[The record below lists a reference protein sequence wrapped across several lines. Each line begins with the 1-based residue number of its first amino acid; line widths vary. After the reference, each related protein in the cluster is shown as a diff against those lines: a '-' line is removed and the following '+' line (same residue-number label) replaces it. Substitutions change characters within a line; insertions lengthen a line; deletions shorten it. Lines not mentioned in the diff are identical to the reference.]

1 MIVEAKPA
9 AKQTLYDL
17 TAIAIAVSFTFYFGL
32 GNLALAGPDEPR
44 YAEVA
49 REMYASGDFITTT
62 LCGCLWF
69 EKPVLLYW
77 MAAASYYLFG
87 VGEFAARFP
96 SALSATIAVLFLYF
110 AVRKIMSARAAVL
123 SALVL
128 ATSGIFISYARAGV
142 TDMVFAVAMSVALLA
157 GYMALNAA
165 SYRLYYW
172 SLCGAATGAAMLAK
186 GLPSL
191 VFVVVVIGLQLL
203 ITCNLKGVGWKAALV
218 AGLAFI
224 IVASLWYAPVTIK
237 HGWRFIDEFFIQHHF
252 RRYVSDVF
260 GHPQPVYFFPF
271 VAIVGVMPWTFF
283 LIPAAARL
291 RKLDPRA
298 SKEDS
303 LIAFCWIW
311 AAVPIIFF
319 SLSESKLPG
328 YILLVFPALAV
339 ILGREV
345 SSLWEEVN
353 ARPLNLAAYL
363 TAALLLCLGIAFFL
377 YMRRK
382 LAGPEIFDALIYIL
396 PLGVAA
402 ITVAAIIKKRMR
414 MLVPG
419 LVSVVISIAAG
430 SVMILFPSLN
440 DEVSLKTL
448 SLRAYDALRP
458 GERITFFVKKEFA
471 PVFYAEGRVVC
482 GVGEGTVLNALKED
496 ILAELLMTEP
506 SLIVITVKN
515 FEHGIRND
523 PRFNMEFIGQQGA
536 ALAFRVSL
544 KSGVKAA
551 SIF

>member
-9 AKQTLYDL
+9 AKQTLHDL
-17 TAIAIAVSFTFYFGL
+17 TTIAVAVSFTFFFGL
-32 GNLALAGPDEPR
+32 GNLALTGPDEPR

-49 REMYASGDFITTT
+49 REMFASGDFITTT

-77 MAAASYYLFG
+77 MAAASYHLFG

-96 SALSATIAVLFLYF
+96 SALCATVAAFALYF
-110 AVRKIMSARAAVL
+110 AVRKIISRRAAVL
-123 SALVL
+123 AALVL
-128 ATSGIFISYARAGV
+128 ATSGIFISYARAAV
-142 TDMVFAVAMSVALLA
+142 TDMVFAVPMCVALLA
-157 GYMALNAA
+157 GYLALYAPPH
-165 SYRLYYW
+165 RLYYW
-172 SLCGAATGAAMLAK
+172 TLCGAATGAAMLAK

-191 VFVVVVIGLQLL
+191 VFVIVVIGLQLML
-203 ITCNLKGVGWKAALV
+203 TRSLKGVGWKAALV

-224 IVASLWYAPVTIK
+224 VVASLWYAPVTIK

-291 RKLDPRA
+291 RKLKPRA
-298 SKEDS
+298 SSEDS
-303 LIAFCWIW
+303 LLTFCWIW

-328 YILLVFPALAV
+328 YILLIFPALSV
-339 ILGREV
+339 ILSREV
-345 SSLWEEVN
+345 SSLWDEGKTRLVKV
-353 ARPLNLAAYL
+353 AAYL
-363 TAALLLCLGIAFFL
+363 TAALLLCLGVAFFI
-377 YMRRK
+377 YMRLK
-382 LAGPEIFDALIYIL
+382 LSGPELFDAPVYIL
-396 PLGVAA
+396 PLAVAA
-402 ITVAAIIKKRMR
+402 ITITAILIKGMR

-419 LVSVVISIAAG
+419 AISVVVSIAAG
-430 SVMILFPSLN
+430 SIMILFPSLN

-448 SLRAYDALRP
+448 SLKAYDALRP

-471 PVFYAEGRVVC
+471 PVFYAKGRVVC

-496 ILAELLMTEP
+496 ILAELLTAEP
-506 SLIVITVKN
+506 SLVVITVKN
-515 FEHGIRND
+515 FEHGLRDD
-523 PRFNMEFIGQQGA
+523 PRFTTEFIGEQGT

-544 KSGVKAA
+544 KSEVNAG
-551 SIF
+551 SNF

>member
-1 MIVEAKPA
+1 MIVDAKPA
-9 AKQTLYDL
+9 AKQTLRDL
-17 TAIAIAVSFTFYFGL
+17 TAIALAVTFTFFFGL
-32 GNLALAGPDEPR
+32 GNLALTGPDEPR

-49 REMYASGDFITTT
+49 REMYASGNFVTTT

-96 SALSATIAVLFLYF
+96 SALSATAAVLAIYF
-110 AVRKIMSARAAVL
+110 VARRTLSARAAVL
-123 SALVL
+123 AALVL
-128 ATSGIFISYARAGV
+128 ATSGIFISYARAAV
-142 TDMVFAVAMSVALLA
+142 TDMVFAVAMTISLLA
-157 GYMALNAA
+157 GYLALNAT

-172 SLCGAATGAAMLAK
+172 SICGAATGAAMLAK

-191 VFVVVVIGLQLL
+191 VFVVVVIGLQLFS
-203 ITCNLKGVGWKAALV
+203 TRNLKGVGWKAALV

-224 IVASLWYAPVTIK
+224 AVASLWYLPVTLK

-252 RRYVSDVF
+252 RRYIADVF

-271 VAIVGVMPWTFF
+271 VAIAGLLPWSFF
-283 LIPAAARL
+283 LIPAVARARRL
-291 RKLDPRA
+291 KARA
-298 SKEDS
+298 SNEDS
-303 LIAFCWIW
+303 LLIFCWIW
-311 AAVPIIFF
+311 AVVPVIFF

-328 YILLVFPALAV
+328 YVLLIFPALAV

-345 SSLWEEVN
+345 SSLWEEVK
-353 ARPLNLAAYL
+353 ARSVKVAAYL
-363 TAALLLCLGIAFFL
+363 TAGLLLGLGVAFFI

-382 LAGPEIFDALIYIL
+382 LAGPEIFDAPIYVL
-396 PLGVAA
+396 PFAVAA
-402 ITVAAIIKKRMR
+402 ITIAAIIKKRIH

-419 LVSVVISIAAG
+419 AISVVISIAAG

-448 SLRAYDALRP
+448 SLRAYDELRP

-471 PVFYAEGRVVC
+471 PVFYAKGRVVC

-496 ILAELLMTEP
+496 ILAELLTTER

-515 FEHGIRND
+515 FEHGLRDD
-523 PRFNMEFIGQQGA
+523 PRFALEYIGQQGT

-544 KSGVKAA
+544 KSEINAG
-551 SIF
+551 SNF